1 MSKSAFRLEV
11 RHLDPMLVGASVGLA
26 VIGAVM
32 VASASISLADRDV
45 GEPFFYLYRHLGAL
59 GLGLLGVLVAVTVP
73 TDVWFRLHWLA
84 LLICV
89 AVLALVL
96 MPSFGDTVNG
106 STRWLTLGPI
116 GFQASE
122 PARLCLLV
130 YLASYAV
137 RHYRDLESSFMG
149 FMKPM
154 LIVAGVCMLL
164 LAEPDYGATVVV
176 TATCLGV
183 LFMAG
188 ARLRDFSLIALAA
201 TAVLASLALTT
212 PYRLERLT
220 AFLKPWDDPFDSGFQ
235 LTQSLIAI
243 GRGQWWGVGLGE
255 SVQKLFY
262 LPEAHTDFVFA
273 VLAEELGFAGS
284 TMVIVL
290 FCLLIYRA
298 MQMGQAAL
306 KAGMPFQGLLSTGI
320 GLMLGIEAMI
330 NMGVNTGLLPTKGLA
345 LPLMSYG
352 RSSTVVTLVALGL
365 LMRIYYELRVVEQ
378 QPLKKGRRR

>member
-1 MSKSAFRLEV
+1 MSKPAFKVEV
-11 RHLDPMLVGASVGLA
+11 RHLDPMLVGAVVCLA
-26 VIGAVM
+26 VIGTVM
-32 VASASISLADRDV
+32 VASASISLADRDA
-45 GEPFFYLYRHLGAL
+45 GEPFFYLLRHLGAL
-59 GLGLLGVLVAVTVP
+59 GLGLIGMLFVAAVP
-73 TDVWFRLHWLA
+73 TEVWFRLHWLA
-84 LLICV
+84 LLVCI
-89 AVLALVL
+89 AVLVLVL
-96 MPSFGDTVNG
+96 MPSLGDTVNG

-130 YLASYAV
+130 YLSSYAV
-137 RHYRDLESSFMG
+137 RHYRDLASSFMG
-149 FMKPM
+149 FTKPM
-154 LIVAGVCMLL
+154 LVVAGVCMLL

-176 TATCLGV
+176 TVASLGV
-183 LFMAG
+183 LFVAG
-188 ARLRDFSLIALAA
+188 ARLRDFSVVACAA
-201 TAVLASLALTT
+201 MGILALLATT
-212 PYRLERLT
+212 TAYRMQRLT
-220 AFLKPWDDPFDSGFQ
+220 AFLDPWQDPFASGFQ

-284 TMVIVL
+284 TLIIVL

-298 MQMGQAAL
+298 IDMGQAAL

-330 NMGVNTGLLPTKGLA
+330 NIGVNTGLLPTKGLA
-345 LPLMSYG
+345 LPLLSYG

-365 LMRIYYELRVVEQ
+365 LMRIYYELRVVEK
-378 QPLKKGRRR
+378 QPLKRGRAK

>member
-1 MSKSAFRLEV
+1 MSKAAFRLEV

-73 TDVWFRLHWLA
+73 TEVWFRLHWLA

-96 MPSFGDTVNG
+96 MPNFGDTVNG

-176 TATCLGV
+176 TATSLGV

-188 ARLRDFSLIALAA
+188 ARLRDFSVIALAA

-284 TMVIVL
+284 TLTILL

-298 MQMGQAAL
+298 IQMGQAAL

-378 QPLKKGRRR
+378 QPLKKGRKR